1 VRGPATGEDG
11 EVIEEPLHLT
21 VGDRERGGTI
31 VHADTVA
38 PGSPVLLLLHGSN
51 QSVRLF
57 RRAAGALF
65 DPLAERGVVLAYL
78 EGYRHAWNDAR
89 LSTDFAATRENV
101 DDVGYA
107 GATIDYLRARFAIDP
122 ARVFAFGFSNGGQLI
137 LRLLH
142 EIPERIA
149 GAAWAGATQP
159 TADNF
164 RDYPA
169 APVPRP
175 VLMFHGTADPI
186 VPFEGGMASLRGLR
200 PRGMG
205 RSAAE
210 TAAYYAARNGITA
223 APVTRR
229 IDDGTAG
236 LPIDVTEYREEGR
249 PPVVLY
255 AVEGGGHTVPGQSGA
270 TFFTGKAAP
279 NLDAAAVAA
288 EFFGL

>member
-1 VRGPATGEDG
+1 
-11 EVIEEPLHLT
+11 VIEAAMHLT
-21 VGDRERGGTI
+21 VGDRERSGLV
-31 VHADTVA
+31 VHADAVA
-38 PGSPVLLLLHGSN
+38 PGSPVLLMLHGSN
-51 QSVRLF
+51 QSVRTF
-57 RRAAGALF
+57 RRAVGRLF
-65 DPLAERGVVLAYL
+65 DPLTGRGVVIAYL
-78 EGYRHAWNDAR
+78 EGYQHAWNDAR

-101 DDVGYA
+101 DDVGFA
-107 GATIDYLRARFAIDP
+107 GAVVDYLRARFAIDP
-122 ARVFAFGFSNGGQLI
+122 ARVFLFGFSNGGQLI

-142 EIPERIA
+142 ETPERFA
-149 GAAWAGATQP
+149 GAAIAGATQP

-169 APVPRP
+169 APVARP
-175 VLMFHGTADPI
+175 VVFFHGTADPI
-186 VPFEGGMASLRGLR
+186 VPFGGGMASLRGLR

-229 IDDGTAG
+229 FDDGTAG
-236 LPIDVTEYREEGR
+236 LPIDLTEHRDGEH
-249 PPVVLY
+249 PPVLLY
-255 AVEGGGHTVPGQSGA
+255 AVEGGGHTVPGQQGA

-279 NLDAAAVAA
+279 NLDAAEISA